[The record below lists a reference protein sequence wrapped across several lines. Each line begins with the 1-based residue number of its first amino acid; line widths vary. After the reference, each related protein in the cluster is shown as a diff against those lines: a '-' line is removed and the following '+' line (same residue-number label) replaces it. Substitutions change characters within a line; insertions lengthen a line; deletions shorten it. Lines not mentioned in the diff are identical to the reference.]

1 MDLHKPNLVFV
12 FPDEFRAQSLGFLGQ
27 DPVITPNL
35 NRFAKESKVLT
46 RAVSN
51 YPVCSPFRAMLIT
64 GMYPYSNSV
73 IGNEYSGVIQY
84 GYELRE
90 EDRCFTDILSD
101 AGYNV
106 GYLGKWHLDLPK
118 EEDIPFTEGWR
129 DIEFGQ
135 QPSFWDAYT
144 PPGSRRHSIDFWH
157 SYGCC
162 DRHLEPHY
170 WEGNA
175 KIDERIDVKQWSV
188 EHETDVAVNYIH
200 NTNGKF
206 RDSKKPFALFVA
218 HNPPHMPFDQ
228 VPEKYLK
235 YYDDKT
241 PDDLLVRPNIAKEG
255 LGAGAWKNVKNYFAA
270 ITGIDDQFGRILQS
284 LEDEGLTENTI
295 VVFTSDH
302 GEMMGSHGLM
312 YKVVWYDES
321 LLIPFI
327 IRWPGKIRPGQDD
340 LLLGVPDIMPTL
352 LRLMGVDEP
361 LPEVVEG
368 KEYSGAFL
376 DEVIERPKSAFYLV
390 PNLENPL
397 QGNRGLRTHDY
408 TFVIQRDEGGE
419 KEFLYNNAEDPF
431 QMKNA
436 VSAEPEVVE
445 QLREELH
452 QWLIKTNDP
461 WVEIKE

>member
-1 MDLHKPNLVFV
+1 MDLHNPNLVFV

-27 DPVITPNL
+27 DPVVTPNL
-35 NRFAKESKVLT
+35 DRFAKESKVLT
-46 RAVSN
+46 NAVSN
-51 YPVCSPFRAMLIT
+51 FPVCSPFRAMLMT

-73 IGNEYSGVIQY
+73 VGNEYSGVIQY

-118 EEDIPFTEGWR
+118 EEDLPFTEGWR
-129 DIEFGQ
+129 DVEFGQ
-135 QPSFWDAYT
+135 QPSFWDSYT
-144 PPGSRRHSIDFWH
+144 PPGPRRHSIDFWH

-162 DRHLEPHY
+162 DKHLKPHY

-175 KIDERIDVKQWSV
+175 KINERIDVSQWSV
-188 EHETDVAVNYIH
+188 EHETDVAVDYIH
-200 NTNGKF
+200 NTSGEY
-206 RDSKKPFALFVA
+206 RDPGKPFALFVA

-228 VPEKYLK
+228 VPEKYQK
-235 YYDDKT
+235 FYDGKT
-241 PDDLLVRPNIAKEG
+241 ADDLLVRPNSAKEG
-255 LGAGAWKNVKNYFAA
+255 LGAGAWENVKNYFAA
-270 ITGIDDQFGRILQS
+270 ITGIDDQFGRILQA
-284 LEDEGLTENTI
+284 LEDEELTENTI
-295 VVFTSDH
+295 VIFTSDH
-302 GEMMGSHGLM
+302 GEMMGSQGLM

-327 IRWPGKIRPGQDD
+327 IRWPGKIQAGLDN

-352 LRLMGVDEP
+352 LRLMGIDEP
-361 LPEVVEG
+361 LPDVVEG
-368 KEYSGAFL
+368 EDYSGAFL
-376 DEVIERPKSAFYLV
+376 DEVVERPESVFYLV
-390 PNLENPL
+390 PDLENPL
-397 QGNRGLRTHDY
+397 YGNRGLRTHDY
-408 TFVIQRDEGGE
+408 TFVIQRDEEG
-419 KEFLYNNAEDPF
+419 KREFLYNNAEDPY

>member
-27 DPVITPNL
+27 DPVVTPNL
-35 NRFAKESKVLT
+35 DRFAKESKVLT
-46 RAVSN
+46 HAVSN
-51 YPVCSPFRAMLIT
+51 YPVCSPFRAMLMT

-73 IGNEYSGVIQY
+73 VGNEYSGVIQY

-101 AGYNV
+101 AGYNI

-129 DIEFGQ
+129 DMEFGR

-144 PPGSRRHSIDFWH
+144 PPGPRRHSIDFWH

-170 WEGNA
+170 WEGDA
-175 KIDERIDVKQWSV
+175 KIDDRIDVSQWSV
-188 EHETDVAVNYIH
+188 EHETDVAVDYIH
-200 NTNGKF
+200 NTNGKY
-206 RDSKKPFALFVA
+206 RDPEKPFALFVA

-235 YYDDKT
+235 YYDEKT
-241 PDDLLVRPNIAKEG
+241 PDDLLGRPNIVKEG
-255 LGAGAWKNVKNYFAA
+255 LGAGAWENVKNYYAA

-295 VVFTSDH
+295 VIFTSDH
-302 GEMMGSHGLM
+302 GEMMGSQGLM

-327 IRWPGKIRPGQDD
+327 IRWPGKIKAGQDD

-352 LRLMGVDEP
+352 LQLMGIDEP

-368 KEYSGAFL
+368 KDYSGAFL
-376 DEVIERPKSAFYLV
+376 DKIIERPKSAFYLV
-390 PNLENPL
+390 PDLENPL
-397 QGNRGLRTHDY
+397 HGNRGLRTHDY
-408 TFVIQRDEGGE
+408 TFVIQRDEKG
-419 KEFLYNNAEDPF
+419 KREFLYNDAEDPY
-431 QMKNA
+431 QLKNA
-436 VSAEPEVVE
+436 VGAEPEVIE

-461 WVEIKE
+461 WVQIKE

>member
-1 MDLHKPNLVFV
+1 
-12 FPDEFRAQSLGFLGQ
+12 
-27 DPVITPNL
+27 
-35 NRFAKESKVLT
+35 
-46 RAVSN
+46 
-51 YPVCSPFRAMLIT
+51 
-64 GMYPYSNSV
+64 
-73 IGNEYSGVIQY
+73 
-84 GYELRE
+84 
-90 EDRCFTDILSD
+90 
-101 AGYNV
+101 
-106 GYLGKWHLDLPK
+106 
-118 EEDIPFTEGWR
+118 
-129 DIEFGQ
+129 
-135 QPSFWDAYT
+135 
-144 PPGSRRHSIDFWH
+144 PGPRRHSIDFWH

-175 KIDERIDVKQWSV
+175 KINERIDVKQWSV
-188 EHETDVAVNYIH
+188 EHETDVAVDYIH
-200 NTNGKF
+200 NTNGKY
-206 RDSKKPFALFVA
+206 RDPEKPFALFVA

-255 LGAGAWKNVKNYFAA
+255 LGAGAWENVKNYFAA
-270 ITGIDDQFGRILQS
+270 ITGIDEQFGRILHA
-284 LEDEGLTENTI
+284 LEDGGLTENTI

-302 GEMMGSHGLM
+302 GEMMGSQGSM

-327 IRWPGKIRPGQDD
+327 IRWPRKIHPGQDD

-352 LRLMGVDEP
+352 LRLMGIDES
-361 LPEVVEG
+361 LPDVVEG

-376 DEVIERPKSAFYLV
+376 DEVVERPKSAFYLV

-397 QGNRGLRTHDY
+397 HGNRGLRTHDY

-419 KEFLYNNAEDPF
+419 NEFLYNNAEDPF

-436 VSAEPEVVE
+436 VGAEPEVVE
-445 QLREELH
+445 QLHEELH